1 MIHIA
6 SATPEFQKKM
16 FEKHL
21 RISNENIP
29 LFAMGSSLRLK
40 FMGLYN
46 IIIKKRITSKSMNL
60 ININRKISSK
70 KYFFLILVLMMPLL
84 MISISCGGEPGSEK
98 FAKEKIIYRNLLEN
112 FDLSENVHSTIYI
125 NATDPDH
132 NSYFVEGW
140 YAPEENIRWAKDKKS
155 TLMFNAAR
163 TKDLKLEMECRSIKP
178 KNSKKQKINIFL
190 NSKPVQTIKA
200 DSFFSVYRISLPDKW
215 IEIGKNNLTFEY
227 ELAER
232 PSDILDTDDH
242 RLLSSAFKYFK
253 FLSQETE
260 ISKSPQPLLSK
271 KDGEIIH
278 FPGSAFIFYAKVSG
292 EEELKAGL
300 SRLPKNMKAHL
311 RISSDNSP
319 HKHLVFKKKSLKKI
333 SLKNFPNQY
342 VKMAFY
348 VETKGK
354 QSVSSEN
361 FAVWSKIEISKPI
374 KKIEPH
380 SKLTELNN
388 KLDSKKFDVV
398 YIIFD
403 AFHAKHSPLYGYHR
417 NTTPFLKKAGE
428 KGVVFQNFYANSPY
442 TLAST
447 GTFFTSRYPHEHGL
461 VEKDTRINSKL
472 PKLQEILLTHSI
484 SSFLITG
491 QPWFSKGWGLSEGFT
506 KLFYNQYQMIFL
518 EALSSI
524 YSGPRKDQPKF
535 IYIHLHPP
543 HAPYLPP
550 KEFRIFPKPENISFL
565 PTPQNFRKIE
575 SGEIKATDDLLD
587 YIESMYD
594 SNVLYADSLAQ
605 SIYDFFKQN
614 DLLGQTILI
623 FTSDHGDACR
633 MQHGKLGHNTTLFQE
648 MVHIPFVMVFPEKL
662 NLGPSQPQIPASVLD
677 APSTILNLFGIPED
691 YGFKG
696 KSLLPFIFSPEF
708 KDSQV
713 FLENF
718 SGNRR
723 QKGIIELPYKFIF
736 SPKEEWLFDLQNDY
750 LEKTNLRLER
760 PVTAGYFQQLI
771 RRYVSG
777 EKLESEKMDFEKIDK
792 KTRERLKSLG
802 YIK

>member
-1 MIHIA
+1 
-6 SATPEFQKKM
+6 
-16 FEKHL
+16 
-21 RISNENIP
+21 
-29 LFAMGSSLRLK
+29 
-40 FMGLYN
+40 
-46 IIIKKRITSKSMNL
+46 MNS
-60 ININRKISSK
+60 INRKIIEK
-70 KYFFLILVLMMPLL
+70 KSTLWLLSL
-84 MISISCGGEPGSEK
+84 MIPVVLVFSSCGGESGSEK
-98 FAKEKIIYRNLLEN
+98 SVKEKIIYRNLLEN
-112 FDLSENVHSTIYI
+112 FDVSEKVHSTTYI
-125 NATDPDH
+125 NATVPDH

-140 YAPEENIRWAKDKKS
+140 YPPEENIRWAKDKKS
-155 TLMFNAAR
+155 TLMFNAAQ

-190 NSKPVQTIKA
+190 NSKPVQTIKP
-200 DSFFSVYRISLPDKW
+200 DSLFNVYRISLPDKW
-215 IEIGKNNLTFEY
+215 IKIGKNTLTFKY

-232 PSDILDTDDH
+232 PSEFLDTEDH
-242 RLLSSAFKYFK
+242 RLLSAAFKYFK

-260 ISKSPQPLLSK
+260 TSKSLKPLLPK

-292 EEELKAGL
+292 KEELKAGL
-300 SRLPKNMKAHL
+300 SRLPKNMNAHL

-319 HKHLVFKKKSLKKI
+319 HKHLVFKKKGLKII

-342 VKMAFY
+342 VKMAFSL
-348 VETKGK
+348 ENKKK
-354 QSVSSEN
+354 QSVPSEN

-374 KKIEPH
+374 KKMGPH

-388 KLDSKKFDVV
+388 KLGSKKLDVV
-398 YIIFD
+398 YIVFD
-403 AFHAKHSPLYGYHR
+403 AFHAKHSSLYGYHR
-417 NTTPFLKKAGE
+417 NTTPFLKKIGE
-428 KGVVFQNFYANSPY
+428 QGIVFQNFYANSPY

-447 GTFFTSRYPHEHGL
+447 GTLFTSRYPHEHGL
-461 VEKDTRINSKL
+461 VEKDTHINSNL
-472 PKLQEILLTHSI
+472 PKLQNILSTHSI

-506 KLFYNQYQMIFL
+506 KLFYNPYQMIFL

-524 YSGPRKDQPKF
+524 YSNSSKDKPKF

-550 KEFRIFPKPENISFL
+550 EEFRVFPKPENISFL

-594 SNVLYADSLAQ
+594 ANVLYADSLAQ
-605 SIYDFFKQN
+605 SIYDFFKEN
-614 DLLGQTILI
+614 DLLDQTILI

-648 MVHIPFVMVFPEKL
+648 MIHIPFFMVFPEKL
-662 NLGPSQPQIPASVLD
+662 DLGPRQPQIPASVLD

-696 KSLLPFIFSPEF
+696 KSLLPFIFSPEL

-718 SGNRR
+718 SGNRH

-750 LEKTNLRLER
+750 LEKTNLLSGM
-760 PVTAGYFQQLI
+760 PVAAGYFRQLI
-771 RRYVSG
+771 KDYSIG
-777 EKLESEKMDFEKIDK
+777 QKLESEKIDLEKIDK
-792 KTRERLKSLG
+792 ETRERLKSLG